1 MSSPL
6 STGLFLCAQ
15 NRKKAAGRTPQ
26 RSDAEGGTKAAT
38 AVKYRKNQEVPLQM
52 ANDQRVKVTLVCSE
66 CKQRNYDTKKNK
78 KNTSDRLELKK
89 YCRFCRKHTVHR
101 ESK

>member
-1 MSSPL
+1 VLRTLKKPPGEHHS
-6 STGLFLCAQ
+6 AQ
-15 NRKKAAGRTPQ
+15 PP
-26 RSDAEGGTKAAT
+26 EGGKMAAT
-38 AVKYRKNQEVPLQM
+38 AVKYRRNQEVPLQM

-78 KNTSDRLELKK
+78 KNTTDRLELKK